1 MGGPRT
7 VVGAIAL
14 PTQKAR
20 RPAAVHVAT
29 ERLLTCSTLSTSQR
43 NPRTPD
49 TRLSAAGSF
58 ISGVPAYGAGDASG
72 APPSPQASAA
82 AHIPGPPGTLSP
94 PIWLWQQ
101 TSPAS
106 QVPSTPA
113 VHGQPI
119 PVQGV
124 GGVGLG
130 SSVGVGPSGW
140 QPTEDGVHVPGAPGA
155 ASGSFAQQTSVVSP
169 QGFCVPVEQAQPT
182 PGRAGSVH
190 TGNAVAVGAAAV
202 AVGAGRGV
210 AVGAAAVAV
219 GSGSGRCRRGSGRG
233 WRGGGRGWRSRAVG
247 AAAVGVG
254 PLGGAGQKTA

>member
-1 MGGPRT
+1 MCS
-7 VVGAIAL
+7 AL
-14 PTQKAR
+14 SPSK
-20 RPAAVHVAT
+20 
-29 ERLLTCSTLSTSQR
+29 R

-58 ISGVPAYGAGDASG
+58 ISGVSAYGAGDASG

-155 ASGSFAQQTSVVSP
+155 ALGSFAQQTSVVSP

-182 PGRAGSVH
+182 PGRDGSVH

-202 AVGAGRGV
+202 AVGAGAV

-219 GSGSGRCRRGSGRG
+219 GAEAVAVGAAAVAVGAAAV
-233 WRGGGRGWRSRAVG
+233 AVG

>member
-1 MGGPRT
+1 M
-7 VVGAIAL
+7 
-14 PTQKAR
+14 
-20 RPAAVHVAT
+20 
-29 ERLLTCSTLSTSQR
+29 CSTLSPSKR

-124 GGVGLG
+124 GLG

-155 ASGSFAQQTSVVSP
+155 ALGSFAQQTSVVSP

-182 PGRAGSVH
+182 PGRDGSVH

-202 AVGAGRGV
+202 AVGAGAV

-219 GSGSGRCRRGSGRG
+219 GAAAVAVGAA
-233 WRGGGRGWRSRAVG
+233 AVG